1 LKNVNVLSAKA
12 FKAVLAGAVLA
23 GVLTIPGIG
32 FAASSLPLND
42 IAQSVNKNAILK
54 LNYAGVLKGYTD
66 GSFKPAKE
74 VTRAEF
80 AKIAVMA
87 MGYTEEQ
94 VKLYNGTTAF
104 KDIPADHWASGYIN
118 LAVDKGIIKGYPDGT
133 FRANHNVKVS
143 EALTVFVNGLKINVA
158 ASNSSLWY
166 QPYLL
171 EANKVGIYDTTET
184 ATANATRETIAKFAD
199 KFMETPVYAS
209 GAYYDTEGN
218 HAGTKKKLAVEK
230 GIIASYNKTTGK
242 LVFAG
247 VTKEFELASDAQ
259 QYGNLVAGAEMEYI
273 LKNGKIAFA
282 VIATSDSKIVQGIV
296 KTGLNATASVGDE
309 KTFTATVNGKETEL
323 EVNTGVSVKKSDI
336 GQKFVA
342 IVDENGK
349 VISITFS
356 ANETTGVVEKI
367 TVVSGTN
374 GKRELK
380 VNGTSYQ
387 LTSEAK
393 VTGKKHPLAAEGT
406 AAFADI
412 AKGDLVTVTLDV
424 NGKVTL
430 VSYTKL
436 TATAA
441 IQIDEEQNLIEVD
454 GKAYDVTKD
463 TELFVNDKE
472 VTELDQLKDD
482 TVAVLTFS
490 REGDLVKV
498 EQGTKAATG
507 LLVSNTTA
515 YTAGTPAVLA
525 TITVGGKVYD
535 VMENATVTIDGAKV
549 SATSITADQ
558 LNDYMITSWKTVIG
572 TNDVKELT
580 AEKQTVTGYVKE
592 QTAKTVTVNDKTYT
606 LATGV
611 TIDEDASVNA
621 KEYTLVLTHDGKVK
635 AISSAVRTVSGVVDS
650 VNVVNEDG
658 TTTEATV
665 VVGGKTY
672 KVLEADTLKDLEQFE
687 YATLQL
693 DREGKVIGASATGE
707 KAFAAQAFK
716 GLESRVNG
724 DQYLFFNDT
733 DTNVKLTK
741 TVLFKDEEGNTVDAE
756 DLKEN
761 DVIDIYTNNADQAY
775 LIVVQAAE

>member
-1 LKNVNVLSAKA
+1 MKNVNVLSAKA
-12 FKAVLAGAVLA
+12 LKSVLAGTVLA
-23 GVLTIPGIG
+23 GLLTVPGLS
-32 FAASSLPLND
+32 FAANSLPLND
-42 IAQSVNKNAILK
+42 IDQTVNKNAILK

-118 LAVDKGIIKGYPDGT
+118 LAVDKGIIKGYPDHT
-133 FRANHNVKVS
+133 FRANNQVKVS
-143 EALTVFVNGLKINVA
+143 EALTVLVNGLKINVT
-158 ASNSSLWY
+158 ASSSLWY

-184 ATANATRETIAKFAD
+184 ATANATREMIAKFAD

-230 GIIASYNKTTGK
+230 GIIASYDKTTGK
-242 LVFAG
+242 LTFAG
-247 VTKEFELASDAQ
+247 DTKEFELAGDAQ
-259 QYGNLVAGAEMEYI
+259 QYGNLVTGAEMEYI

-296 KTGLNATASVGDE
+296 KTGLNATAAVGDE
-309 KTFTATVNGKETEL
+309 NIFTATVNGKESEL
-323 EVNTGVSVKKSDI
+323 TVNAGVSVKKSDI

-349 VISITFS
+349 VTSITFS
-356 ANETTGVVEKI
+356 ANEATGVAEKI

-387 LTSEAK
+387 LTTDAK
-393 VTGKKHPLAAEGT
+393 VTGKKHPLAAEEV

-424 NGKVTL
+424 NGKASL
-430 VSYTKL
+430 VSFTKL

-441 IQIDEEQNLIEVD
+441 IQIDEEQNEIEVD
-454 GKAYDVTKD
+454 GKKYDVTKD
-463 TELFVNDKE
+463 TALLVNDKE
-472 VTELDQLKDD
+472 VAELDQLKDD

-490 REGDLVKV
+490 QAGDLVKV

-507 LLVSNTTA
+507 LLVSDTTA
-515 YTAGTPAVLA
+515 FTAGTPAVPA

-535 VMENATVTIDGAKV
+535 VLLNATVTIDGTKV
-549 SATSITADQ
+549 AATSITADQ
-558 LNDYMITSWKTVIG
+558 LNDYKITSWKTVIG
-572 TNDVKELT
+572 TNDVQELT
-580 AEKQTVTGYVKE
+580 AEKQTVTGYVTE

-606 LATGV
+606 LAAGV
-611 TIDEDASVNA
+611 TIDEDASTNA
-621 KEYTLVLTHDGKVK
+621 KEYTLVLTFDGKVK
-635 AISSAVRTVSGVVDS
+635 AISSAERTISGVINAVH
-650 VNVVNEDG
+650 VVNEDG
-658 TTTEATV
+658 ATTEATV
-665 VVGGKTY
+665 VVDGKTY
-672 KVLEADTLKDLEQFE
+672 QVLEADTLKDLERFE

-693 DREGKVIGASATGE
+693 DRDDQVIGASATGE
-707 KAFAAQAFK
+707 KAFSAQAFK

-724 DQYLFFNDT
+724 DQYVFFNDT
-733 DTNVKLTK
+733 ETNVKLAK
-741 TVLFKDEEGNTVDAE
+741 NAQFMDEEGSAVDAD
-756 DLKEN
+756 DLQEN
-761 DVIDIYTNNADQAY
+761 DVIDIYTNDADQAY
-775 LIVVQAAE
+775 LIVVKAAE